1 MQDGRKEGAC
11 IRSYHPLR
19 GTCYRCSQ
27 LRWSSEEAARQHPQ
41 QGVVASPAAHRVVKA
56 TGEQYDGDRDAYR
69 ARYAAVPHAFMA
81 LSSLMP
87 HLDVVGRDCACL
99 FSSVAKLSPSL
110 GWGTRTFVGRA
121 VNAMPAICVACDV
134 WDSRSRGKGDNV
146 KTFFYVH
153 TFTRLFTARRRRI
166 LAQKCARPPVAAA
179 PTLKRPGSLMRA
191 S

>member
-1 MQDGRKEGAC
+1 MQGGRKEGAC

-19 GTCYRCSQ
+19 GTCYRCSE

-134 WDSRSRGKGDNV
+134 WDSRSRGKGHMR
-146 KTFFYVH
+146 KLFFRS
-153 TFTRLFTARRRRI
+153 TRSHGSSQRGGVGFSHKNALGRR
-166 LAQKCARPPVAAA
+166 
-179 PTLKRPGSLMRA
+179 
-191 S
+191 